1 MTTVVVGGGLAG
13 LVAARHLAEA
23 GHDVTVYERKPTVG
37 GRVRS
42 VHEDGFIF
50 DRGFQVLFTAYP
62 AVSTELDTDALNLR
76 PFKPGATLARPGE
89 RKTLSDP
96 FGDISAALE
105 SLVNRDV
112 TFADKLRVLQLR
124 RSLIR
129 TPVGEILETDEAT
142 IETYLRE
149 CGFSERFLDNFV
161 RPFYGGITLDRSL
174 STSELVFRY
183 TFKMLSQGVTAVP
196 AAGMGAVPEQLATR
210 ARETGAT
217 IETDT
222 PVRAV
227 SPDGAGITVEIE
239 GETISAD
246 AAVVATDPKSARELT
261 GVEEIPTEPR
271 RCVTQYFSLPS
282 HQQLPTGKRLLL
294 NVDSERPNQVAPLS
308 AVAPEYAPDELHLLS
323 ATFLGQQTQ
332 TDEQLASEVRAALT
346 SWYPANDFS
355 ELELRRTD
363 RIQFA
368 QFAQPPGF
376 RATLPAVDA
385 PEGQVYLAGDY
396 TEWSSIQG
404 AMESGKRAATEV
416 DRTLSTLG

>member
-23 GHDVTVYERKPTVG
+23 GHDVTVYEREPTVG

-42 VHEDGFIF
+42 VHENGFIF

-62 AVSTELDTDALNLR
+62 AVSTELDTESLDLR

-89 RKTLSDP
+89 RKTLADP

-129 TPVGEILETDEAT
+129 TPVSEILETDETT

-149 CGFSERFLDNFV
+149 CGFSERFLDNFA

-196 AAGMGAVPEQLATR
+196 AAGMGQIPTQLATR
-210 ARETGAT
+210 AREAGAT
-217 IETDT
+217 IEVET
-222 PVRAV
+222 PVSAV
-227 SPDGAGITVEIE
+227 STDGTGVTVELG

-261 GVEEIPTEPR
+261 ECEAIPTESR

-282 HQQLPTGKRLLL
+282 DQQLPTGKRLLL
-294 NVDSERPNQVAPLS
+294 NVGSDRPNQVAPLS
-308 AVAPEYAPDELHLLS
+308 TVAPEYAPDEMHLLS
-323 ATFLGQQTQ
+323 ATFLGDQPQ
-332 TDEQLASEVRAALT
+332 TDAELASEVRDTLA

-355 ELELRRTD
+355 ELELLRTN

-368 QFAQPPGF
+368 QFVQPPGF
-376 RATLPAVDA
+376 RATRPAVNA
-385 PEGQVYLAGDY
+385 PERPVYLAGDY

-404 AMESGKRAATEV
+404 AMESGKRAATELN
-416 DRTLSTLG
+416 RALSVR